1 MTHVVY
7 RVALVATLAALTALL
22 AVALPQG
29 YAQEAP
35 PAPLV
40 EGFPVPQDEDQAQNL
55 EGSIAKG
62 CSVDNLFEDLSCKG
76 PEYEGYELF
85 EEESEDSSS
94 LSSTDCFV
102 ADVTEVS
109 EIGRGAR
116 LVLV

>member
-1 MTHVVY
+1 MVSVVY
-7 RVALVATLAALTALL
+7 RVALVATLATLALL
-22 AVALPQG
+22 VVALPQG

-35 PAPLV
+35 PAPMV

-55 EGSIAKG
+55 RESIAKG
-62 CSVDNLFEDLSCKG
+62 CTAENLFEDLSCKG
-76 PEYEGYELF
+76 PLYRGYEYIV

-109 EIGRGAR
+109 EIGRGAS

>member
-1 MTHVVY
+1 M
-7 RVALVATLAALTALL
+7 
-22 AVALPQG
+22 
-29 YAQEAP
+29 
-35 PAPLV
+35 V

-55 EGSIAKG
+55 EGSSAKG